1 MATKIYS
8 LPLSSQ
14 SCSPIGIESHHLYS
28 AHCICYSA
36 GVSKRGLV
44 IGDLETLVVQQ
55 LGEASRLRP
64 DQTEAKAKKG
74 TGETH
79 RLGEPSQLGLE
90 KVAESYIG
98 EVEALERSPHRR
110 HQAVSGGRGGP

>member
-1 MATKIYS
+1 VATKIYS

-28 AHCICYSA
+28 AHCICCSA

-74 TGETH
+74 TGETQ
-79 RLGEPSQLGLE
+79 RVGEQSQLGRE
-90 KVAESYIG
+90 MVTESFIG
-98 EVEALERSPHRR
+98 EVEALELSPHRR
-110 HQAVSGGRGGP
+110 HQTVSRGCG